1 MSACRLMDWQDGPCR
16 TSTASSSFL
25 QAAVDELVEAAVV
38 AGIISTHLAE
48 S

>member
-1 MSACRLMDWQDGPCR
+1 MSACRLMDWQDGACR
-16 TSTASSSFL
+16 TFTASSSFL

-38 AGIISTHLAE
+38 AGIISTHLVE